1 MNVISME
8 LYTEKRGIKMLN
20 DKINNTQMNVS
31 NEFKTKII
39 SELDSLRNGLKC
51 TPKDAAN
58 IAEKILHIASDAGFY
73 NGQATPAVKIIRAFG
88 IELFRTNNML
98 QNISGV
104 IYAGG
109 RTKEVYKSDP
119 VIFTDNKEPYG
130 HQRFVMVHELA
141 HYLFDYIGNPN
152 RPDASYVFAENYP
165 RNNHNSDKEKRA
177 DRFAAALLMPNKLF
191 RKQYNIAMHESNN
204 RIYTIKYLALYFQVK
219 ESSIER
225 RIDEVLYYGGY

>member
-1 MNVISME
+1 MS
-8 LYTEKRGIKMLN
+8 N
-20 DKINNTQMNVS
+20 DKINNLQINVS

-39 SELDSLRNGLKC
+39 SELDLSRNGLKC

-109 RTKEVYKSDP
+109 RTNGFCIS
-119 VIFTDNKEPYG
+119 NC
-130 HQRFVMVHELA
+130 
-141 HYLFDYIGNPN
+141 LFALFSLFSAIILL
-152 RPDASYVFAENYP
+152 SYSSAANLNAE
-165 RNNHNSDKEKRA
+165 E
-177 DRFAAALLMPNKLF
+177 
-191 RKQYNIAMHESNN
+191 
-204 RIYTIKYLALYFQVK
+204 
-219 ESSIER
+219 
-225 RIDEVLYYGGY
+225 